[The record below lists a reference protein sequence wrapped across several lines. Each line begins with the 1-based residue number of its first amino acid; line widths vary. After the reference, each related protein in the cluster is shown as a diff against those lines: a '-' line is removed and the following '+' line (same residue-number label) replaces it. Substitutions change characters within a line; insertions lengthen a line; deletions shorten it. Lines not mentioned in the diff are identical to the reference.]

1 MSEHEKPAGLA
12 VVVDGVPLPPNEA
25 HALWRRFSE
34 WMEEHRG
41 DLAGFAAREG
51 FKSIHPAV
59 EGGRPVLRASH
70 VEAQRPYTSA
80 ARATGHGGS
89 GGRHG
94 FRRRDRP
101 ERRKTQK

>member
-1 MSEHEKPAGLA
+1 MSEDKAALA
-12 VVVDGVPLPPNEA
+12 VLVDGVPLPADEA
-25 HALWRRFSE
+25 RALWGRFSE

-70 VEAQRPYTSA
+70 TEAQRPYTSA
-80 ARATGHGGS
+80 DRAKGEGGS

-94 FRRRDRP
+94 SQRRDRP
-101 ERRKTQK
+101 HGRKTRK